1 MKLALKF
8 LAKLLRAARF
18 FVIYFTSV
26 ARGAGRVQE
35 KIWAPKKVGNFFF
48 GQNLKGKT
56 EGIRLEK
63 QFGFTLLYPD
73 CPEVCAKAIRTHSA
87 LQTMV

>member
-1 MKLALKF
+1 VKLALKF

-35 KIWAPKKVGNFFF
+35 KIWAPKKLGNFFWGAKF
-48 GQNLKGKT
+48 
-56 EGIRLEK
+56 EGEN
-63 QFGFTLLYPD
+63 GGYP
-73 CPEVCAKAIRTHSA
+73 A
-87 LQTMV
+87 